1 MAEQLVI
8 DLLIQDKS
16 AMSIAQM
23 RAEVKKLQS
32 ELANLD
38 PNTAEFEAA
47 ARRAGELRDNIEDA
61 SESVNN
67 MKGEPIESL
76 KSNFEGLG
84 TSVKN
89 LDFEGA
95 TRKLNAMGSSLK
107 NINFGSIIKQIGGM
121 GKALLSLAATA
132 GPILLI
138 AGAIAAIG
146 YAMYNQYKRL
156 EESEK
161 AAAEAQQKLND
172 LMKDGG
178 EIMTA
183 HTDSLKRLNEEYRKA
198 RQENLVASGEM
209 TEAESKMNDLRV
221 ERMDVAM
228 EIIKRH
234 VSTEQQINADKNDA
248 ILKEEERFK
257 DEISMVQISSQAEYD
272 HLNQKHK
279 DKLVQIEN
287 KFRENQLKEENAY
300 NSELLKNRQI
310 YGEKLVTILTKNND
324 KEVKSN
330 NDKWASMNKSADE
343 YFIELQKKYYGSF
356 YKLKVEYEEDQKKF
370 KEYLRNKTWTQAQY
384 DEAMMILLKTYNK
397 DVAEEMNKNL
407 KHSEVATEQLYRENL
422 DAANNYYNEL
432 LKNENNDEET
442 TKNILARQKQA
453 YYDFYD
459 ALLQLEIQNADADG
473 VRTETELARIDA
485 LTAQRDEHVA
495 SVIEGDKKMGLSS
508 EELRIKRINDNIAM
522 LDNFKAVNDTMAS
535 ISTSF
540 FEFLGNLAE
549 GNEKKQKKIKKAAFK
564 INKATSAVEVGISTI
579 QAVAKIGA
587 DPLIPTMAVL
597 PLQIITAIKGAM
609 QVAAILSKKFPEDGN
624 AQTGGEGTAPSTA
637 GTTPS
642 VANMYGGGG
651 GTPTTFQSLSPANQ
665 PIQKVVVLESDISS
679 AQQNVAKV
687 GVQSTF

>member
-38 PNTAEFEAA
+38 PNSAEFEAA

-76 KSNFEGLG
+76 KGNFEGLG

-146 YAMYNQYKRL
+146 YAVYNNYKKM
-156 EESEK
+156 EEAEK
-161 AAAEAQQKLND
+161 AVQEAHEEFLST
-172 LMKDGG
+172 MKDGG
-178 EIMTA
+178 EVMNA
-183 HTDSLKRLNEEYRKA
+183 HAKSMDNLSEQYRKA
-198 RQENLVASGEM
+198 QQELDLLNGDITK
-209 TEAESKMNDLRV
+209 TEASVNDAKAESMKTFS
-221 ERMDVAM
+221 
-228 EIIKRH
+228 EISERH
-234 VSTEQQINADKNDA
+234 VSTVIKIKSDYDKLMAKETEIMSNVSPGNMNYEKLQQEHWQRVQQYEREYRSQSLKEQQAYDA
-248 ILKEEERFK
+248 ER
-257 DEISMVQISSQAEYD
+257 
-272 HLNQKHK
+272 
-279 DKLVQIEN
+279 
-287 KFRENQLKEENAY
+287 
-300 NSELLKNRQI
+300 LKNEEIFGKKLEVI
-310 YGEKLVTILTKNND
+310 YKKDNEKEIKD
-324 KEVKSN
+324 AQ
-330 NDKWASMNKSADE
+330 DKWASMNKSADE

-397 DVAEEMNKNL
+397 DVAAEMNKNL
-407 KHSEVATEQLYRENL
+407 KHQEVATEQLYRENL

-442 TKNILARQKQA
+442 TKDILARQKQA
-453 YYDFYD
+453 YYDYYD
-459 ALLQLEIQNADADG
+459 ALLKLEIQNADADG
-473 VRTETELARIDA
+473 IRTETELARIDE
-485 LTAQRDEHVA
+485 LTAKRDEYVA
-495 SVIEGDKKMGLSS
+495 KVIEGDEKMGQSS
-508 EELRIKRINDNIAM
+508 EELRLKRINDNIAT
-522 LDNFKAVNDTMAS
+522 LENYKAVSDTMGD
-535 ISTSF
+535 ISSSF

-549 GNEKKQKKIKKAAFK
+549 GNEKKQKKIQKAAFK
-564 INKATSAVEVGISTI
+564 VNKATSATSTAI
-579 QAVAKIGA
+579 NTSQAIMKIA
-587 DPLIPTMAVL
+587 AEIPFPFSI
-597 PLQIITAIKGAM
+597 PLQILTGIQGAA
-609 QVAAILSKKFPEDGN
+609 QIAAILSKKFPEDGN
-624 AQTGGEGTAPSTA
+624 AQTGGGGNTPSTA

-642 VANMYGGGG
+642 IANMYGGGG

-665 PIQKVVVLESDISS
+665 PMQKVYVLESEISAS
-679 AQQNVAKV
+679 QANVAKV